1 MLTVRE
7 MRRIL
12 LQGNSLAVVYI
23 RETWVTSYLIR
34 SGFKQNAEAS
44 FTEIFCLELLLEGV
58 VSKIQDLIECYLSSI
73 EYQLGTYYEL
83 CLKN

>member
-44 FTEIFCLELLLEGV
+44 FTEI
-58 VSKIQDLIECYLSSI
+58 LSRIITRGCS
-73 EYQLGTYYEL
+73 
-83 CLKN
+83 